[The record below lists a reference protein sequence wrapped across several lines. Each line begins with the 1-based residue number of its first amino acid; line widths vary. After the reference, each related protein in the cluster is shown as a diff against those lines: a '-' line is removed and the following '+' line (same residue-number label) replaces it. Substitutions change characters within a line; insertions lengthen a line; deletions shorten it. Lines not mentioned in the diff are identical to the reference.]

1 MKVVDLGVCIDNND
15 PKGLGRIRCQDYDD
29 YISSKSKIKDKY
41 QKWGKD
47 DPFLAIPFLPN
58 NINFIPEIKQT
69 VKIIRYDNEK
79 TTVNQEYI
87 AGPFTTRF
95 DFNSQTYN
103 EQIADTSYGVSVE
116 PKNDIIKNE
125 EGELPE
131 NSKNALSKY
140 RDYSVSGKYGSDA
153 LFTENGVV
161 LRGGKLISKS
171 KATTSERELISK
183 GFPLMSKKVA
193 KIHLKKFSEK
203 KYLTDEVIEETV
215 VNSKRLKFVIEYD
228 VDDLT
233 NPTYCN
239 FYVYQINPN
248 FSVPKYD
255 SNNFT
260 ESTEML
266 SSERTLLTESSFDTY
281 TFRVNLNSITDFS
294 GSTLNNKIQQ
304 IYLSLRNTLTEIHK
318 TGFGGLVSFKILN
331 TLIVNNVG
339 SFNPTNLI
347 EIHPFFFRPTFEFK
361 NRVTSNSTEENNR
374 NLILSKVQLSSKTS
388 SASGLAFSKDRIAPE
403 SRIVSKTNKV
413 LKTDTTVKEQT
424 FGNMTA
430 DKIYFLSTETNTTEK
445 PIDFSNLN
453 TYEYTQEDYIEKID
467 PNTYSFVRGE
477 VLLEFIDAVYKVMTT
492 HVHNINKPY
501 AKSDYAEHIEME
513 RLYNKLKQDL
523 VNTSIKLN

>member
-1 MKVVDLGVCIDNND
+1 MKLVDLGVCIDNND
-15 PKGLGRIRCQDYDD
+15 PKGLGRIRCQGYDD
-29 YISSKSKIKDKY
+29 YVGSKSKVKENY
-41 QKWGKD
+41 QKWSKD

-58 NINFIPEIKQT
+58 NINFIPEVKQT

-103 EQIADTSYGVSVE
+103 EQIADTSYGVSIE

-125 EGELPE
+125 DGELPE

-140 RDYSVSGKYGSDA
+140 KDYSVSGKYGSDA

-171 KATTSERELISK
+171 KATTSERDLISK

-203 KYLTDEVIEETV
+203 KYLDDETV
-215 VNSKRLKFVIEYD
+215 EEIIVDSKKLKFIIEYD
-228 VDDLT
+228 LDNLT
-233 NPTYCN
+233 NPNYCN
-239 FYVYQINPN
+239 FYIYQITPN

-266 SSERTLLTESSFDTY
+266 PGETNLLNENSNPY
-281 TFRVNLNSITDFS
+281 TFRIDLNSIPEFS
-294 GSTLNNKIQQ
+294 GSTLNNKVQQ
-304 IYLSLRNTLTEIHK
+304 IYLSLRNNLLEIHR
-318 TGFGGLVSFKILN
+318 TGFGGLVSFKILSS
-331 TLIVNNVG
+331 LIVNNVG
-339 SFNPTNLI
+339 NFNPTNLI
-347 EIHPFFFRPTFEFK
+347 EIHPFYFRPTFEFK
-361 NRVTSNSTEENNR
+361 NRVTSSSTEESNR
-374 NLILSKVQLSSKTS
+374 NLILSKIQLTSTTS
-388 SASGLAFSKDRIAPE
+388 SGAGLVFSKERITPQ
-403 SRIVSKTNKV
+403 SRTVSKNNKV
-413 LKTDTTVKEQT
+413 LKTDNTVKEQT

-430 DKIYFLSTETNTTEK
+430 DKIYFLSTETNVTDK

-453 TYEYTQEDYIEKID
+453 SYEYSQEDYVEKID

-477 VLLEFIDAVYKVMTT
+477 ILLEFVDAVYKVLTT

-501 AKSDYAEHIEME
+501 VKTDYDAHIEME
-513 RLYNKLKQDL
+513 RLYNKLRQDL
-523 VNTSIKLN
+523 INTSIKLN